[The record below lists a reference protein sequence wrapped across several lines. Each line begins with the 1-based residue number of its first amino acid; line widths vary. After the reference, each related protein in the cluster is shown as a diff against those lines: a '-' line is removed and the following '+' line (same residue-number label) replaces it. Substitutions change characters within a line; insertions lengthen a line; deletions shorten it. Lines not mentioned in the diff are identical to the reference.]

1 MEGDAPLDHAA
12 GAASASAHTLFG
24 LDGAAGPL
32 ERRLRALSQVA
43 ALMEAS
49 CHELATVMQ
58 LGVEQRSA
66 ADRPAERAPRS
77 FLFGPFVLI
86 PERQLLLNGDGP
98 VRIGSRSLD
107 ILVAL
112 VERAGELVCKREL
125 FARVWPDTFVEEGN
139 LKVNVAA
146 LRRALGEAPGQSQY
160 IATVPGRG
168 YRFVAPVHHSVSCGP
183 AVTVPAPRSLGRLAR
198 PADAGEIHGVRDLS
212 DRIVDA
218 LCVLAHVRWL
228 TGCSVAEAARAAD
241 DAAAPLSQPAAAAAT
256 AD

>member
-1 MEGDAPLDHAA
+1 MEGHAPIDDAP
-12 GAASASAHTLFG
+12 GAALASADDLFG
-24 LDGAAGPL
+24 QGGAAAPL

-49 CHELATVMQ
+49 CHELARVMRLDVQ
-58 LGVEQRSA
+58 RRSA
-66 ADRPAERAPRS
+66 ADMPAERAPRS
-77 FLFGPFVLI
+77 FLFGAFVLI
-86 PERQLLLNGDGP
+86 PERQLLLNRDAP

-168 YRFVAPVHHSVSCGP
+168 YRFVAPVHVGVSCGP
-183 AVTVPAPRSLGRLAR
+183 AVTAPAARTLGRLTR
-198 PADAGEIHGVRDLS
+198 PADADEIHGVRDLS

-218 LCVLAHVRWL
+218 LCVLAQVRWL
-228 TGCSVAEAARAAD
+228 MGRSASETGRAAEDATAPLAQPGAAR
-241 DAAAPLSQPAAAAAT
+241 ST
-256 AD
+256 AE